1 MRALLLAAGLAL
13 PVHAQLAF
21 ESPLTVDGEP
31 RHGVFHQLDGAARQH
46 VAVDER
52 NVAVAWSDN
61 SGGSYQARAAFRPA
75 EGEAGFGAVQALSG
89 GGEAY
94 HPVVVVVGGGRFLF
108 AWEQD
113 ERVWMRSGGPDGLG
127 PPVQVDEVESTQ
139 PALAAH
145 PVHGIVAAWARRE
158 DGSLRVVSAPVRVD
172 EEGVVSVAGA
182 APVDAEPARRD
193 QLYPTVAVTPSG
205 VVVAW
210 EGRRDGHTRLY
221 TVFRTHDGPFGD
233 LRDLNDRPRGPRS
246 VEYGAGSGVTRVALA
261 ARGDRVTAVWM
272 DKRDYRSGYDVFAAL
287 SEDGGQGFGA
297 NEMVQDMFGANIPQ
311 WRPAVAMSPDG
322 VPLAVWDDT
331 RDDSPDVWMSWREG
345 DEWSDD
351 LAVAPAYGPG
361 AHTSPAA
368 AFGPDGRLHV
378 VWTTRTAEDLSLLGY
393 VVATPAR

>member
-1 MRALLLAAGLAL
+1 MRALLLAAAFAL
-13 PVHAQLAF
+13 PVQAQWTF
-21 ESPLTVDGEP
+21 EPPLTVDGEP
-31 RHGVFHQLDGAARQH
+31 RAGVFHQLDGASRRH
-46 VAVDER
+46 VAVDGR
-52 NVAVAWSDN
+52 YVAVVWSDN
-61 SGGSYQARAAFRPA
+61 SDGSYQARAAFRPA
-75 EGEAGFGAVQALSG
+75 HGEADFGAVQVLS

-94 HPVVVVVGGGRFLF
+94 HPVVAAAGGGRFLF

-113 ERVWMRSGGPDGLG
+113 GRVWMRSGGPEGLG
-127 PPVQVDEVESTQ
+127 PPVQVDEAEATQ
-139 PALAAH
+139 PALAAD

-158 DGSLRVVSAPVRVD
+158 DGSLRVVSAPVTVD

-193 QLYPTVAVTPSG
+193 QLYPAVAVTPSG

-210 EGRRDGHTRLY
+210 EDRRDGHTRLY
-221 TVFRTHDGPFGD
+221 SVFRPHDGPFGE

-261 ARGDRVTAVWM
+261 AREDRVTAVWM

-287 SEDGGQGFGA
+287 SEDGGRVFGG

-311 WRPAVAMSPDG
+311 WRPAIAMSPDG
-322 VPLAVWDDT
+322 LPLAVWDDT
-331 RDDSPDVWMSWREG
+331 RDDTPDLWMSWREG
-345 DEWSDD
+345 DAWSDD
-351 LAVAPAYGPG
+351 EAVAPAYGPG

-378 VWTTRTAEDLSLLGY
+378 VWTTRTAEGLSLLGY
-393 VVATPAR
+393 VVATPVR